1 MNESKPDT
9 ETVYCSECNAAVRL
23 ERQDPTGGLVVKC
36 ACDDRRSIRVA
47 TALPDGWSDE

>member
-23 ERQDPTGGLVVKC
+23 ERQEPTRGLVVKC

-47 TALPDGWSDE
+47 TALPEGWSE